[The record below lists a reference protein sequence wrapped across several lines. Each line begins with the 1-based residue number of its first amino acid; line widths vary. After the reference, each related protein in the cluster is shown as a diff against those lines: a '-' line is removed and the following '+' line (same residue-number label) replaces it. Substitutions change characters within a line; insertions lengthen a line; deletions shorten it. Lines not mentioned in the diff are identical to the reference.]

1 MKEDNMTDMKNIK
14 QLLIM
19 ATGLF
24 FLLGSNK
31 TFAQFDKKVSINASV
46 GYVKPLSGKGK
57 IDIEDNPY
65 FFPNFRYGTQ
75 FNGAIQYN
83 YTPKLSFLLNVGV
96 TSMLGFKN
104 PVTSN
109 KDKSA
114 FYIVGVGPEVKYHF
128 LPSKKVNPYVLG
140 EISINNYRGVQ
151 DAYDYTLNNPGEDYY
166 YVSPSSGGA
175 YVNMDEVR
183 IRKSARRIE
192 STFAMGVKVGGGL
205 VFKLSE
211 SFAVFVQ
218 PSFSKIFTKGN
229 EDLRID
235 TNFLTFEGGVKL
247 SLFKSKSLL

>member
-14 QLLIM
+14 RLLIF
-19 ATGLF
+19 ALGVF
-24 FLLGSNK
+24 FLLSSDK
-31 TFAQFDKKVSINASV
+31 AFAQFDKKVSLNASV
-46 GYVKPLSGKGK
+46 GYVKPFSSKGK
-57 IDIEDNPY
+57 IDIEDNPN

-75 FNGAIQYN
+75 FNGAVQYN
-83 YTPKLSFLLNVGV
+83 YTPKLSFLLNVGF

-104 PVTSN
+104 PVTGN

-114 FYIVGVGPEVKYHF
+114 FYIVGIGPEVKYHF
-128 LPSKKVNPYVLG
+128 FPSKKINPYVMG
-140 EISINNYRGVQ
+140 AININNYRGVQ
-151 DAYDYTLNNPGEDYY
+151 DAYEYTLNNPGEDYY

-183 IRKSARRIE
+183 IRKSAQRIE
-192 STFAMGVKVGGGL
+192 SAFAFGVKVGGGL

-211 SFAVFVQ
+211 SFGVFVQ
-218 PSFSKIFTKGN
+218 SSFSKIFTKGN

-235 TNFLTFEGGVKL
+235 TNFLTIEGGVKL